1 MFLKNDSNFQCGLR
15 TKKEVLTIRPQ
26 EVVHVLDAD
35 IININSKLVKVSE
48 RDYEEFIKANK
59 TEQVALNLNEVSK
72 NEEQVNNPVPD
83 KCGNCYADGKNPDQE
98 KCERCNDPEATK
110 KDEQNTEAE
119 MTEDQTEDQAVVE
132 GQENIETLES
142 LEAKLEALKTKWQE
156 TTRPNRKEAIQ
167 KQIKEVQEKINKLK

>member
-35 IININSKLVKVSE
+35 IININSKLVKVTE

-59 TEQVALNLNEVSK
+59 TEQVSEVSK
-72 NEEQVNNPVPD
+72 TEEQANNPVPD
-83 KCGNCYADGKNPDQE
+83 KCANCYEDGKNPDQE
-98 KCERCNDPEATK
+98 KCERCNDPEDIK
-110 KDEQNTEAE
+110 KDEQDIEAE
-119 MTEDQTEDQAVVE
+119 MTEGQTEDQAVVE

-156 TTRPNRKEAIQ
+156 ATRPNRKEAIQ